1 MPVGGSGDL
10 WCIMTFT
17 GTYCRTI
24 DEKCRVAIPK
34 SIRTLL
40 GNGPDVT
47 IFVAPGTNDSLNLY
61 TEEGF
66 ERLAE
71 QLSGASPTGADV
83 RAFSRLFY
91 SQAQRV
97 TVDRQGRVRVPG
109 ELAGW
114 AGLQREVILLGVR
127 DHLELWDRGRWE
139 SYRDETK
146 PRYDEIAAS
155 AFRTGP

>member
-1 MPVGGSGDL
+1 MFVGLSGEL
-10 WCIMTFT
+10 WCSMTFT

-34 SIRTLL
+34 SIRAVL
-40 GNGPDVT
+40 GEGVEVT
-47 IFVAPGTNDSLNLY
+47 IYLAPGTNDSLNLY

-66 ERLAE
+66 ERLAK
-71 QLSGASPTGADV
+71 QLAGVSPTGADV

-91 SQAQRV
+91 GQAQRV

-109 ELAGW
+109 ELALW
-114 AGLQREVILLGVR
+114 AGLKREVVLLGVR

-139 SYRDETK
+139 IYRDETK

-155 AFRTGP
+155 AFRSGP